1 MARAGKAGA
10 SEADGESG
18 YWSGGHT
25 KHRLRYHVVWIPKY
39 RRRVLTGSLAKR
51 LEELLLQA
59 CEVNRWELHELSV
72 MVDHVHLLLQFS
84 PKDSLSEVVQRLK
97 GGSSRVLKSEFPE
110 LEEFLW
116 GESFWAEGFFAET
129 VGQQQEWVIRRYI
142 REQNPPQS

>member
-1 MARAGKAGA
+1 
-10 SEADGESG
+10 
-18 YWSGGHT
+18 
-25 KHRLRYHVVWIPKY
+25 
-39 RRRVLTGSLAKR
+39 VLTGSLAKR

-72 MVDHVHLLLQFS
+72 MADHVHLLLQIS

-129 VGQQQEWVIRRYI
+129 VGQQQECQQQEWVIRRYI
-142 REQNPPQS
+142 REQGQPQSQSESEPG